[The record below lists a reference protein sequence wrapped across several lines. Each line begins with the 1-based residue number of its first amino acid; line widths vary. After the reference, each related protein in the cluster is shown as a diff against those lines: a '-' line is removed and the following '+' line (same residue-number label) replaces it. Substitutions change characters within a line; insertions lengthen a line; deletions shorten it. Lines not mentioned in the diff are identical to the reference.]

1 MLVTGQASLD
11 DLQYHPKPNYCTKP
25 LIRAQADHQL
35 RKSFASLEAERIDE
49 EELENEASATLS
61 DLFHGFLAIGTLGTD
76 PVINDPSTPT
86 FSISVENIME
96 KDTEVTENELKLI
109 NDELERVLGADEIS
123 CNVSSGRNSYVSTG
137 RNSHVSAGRSS
148 HCSTITLSGKT
159 LETTENNNG
168 NGTNVCPL
176 QGYLLGSA
184 AIGLPETTTTAAAA
198 KKENRTSLG
207 ELFQRTKAEE
217 NSGPKSDRGE
227 KKMEKETDKSSVFLV
242 KKLLKKKILQASR
255 SSVGASAHDAASAE
269 TKLHKVRVTFIIS
282 FPTIFLN

>member
-1 MLVTGQASLD
+1 
-11 DLQYHPKPNYCTKP
+11 
-25 LIRAQADHQL
+25 
-35 RKSFASLEAERIDE
+35 
-49 EELENEASATLS
+49 
-61 DLFHGFLAIGTLGTD
+61 
-76 PVINDPSTPT
+76 
-86 FSISVENIME
+86 ME

-148 HCSTITLSGKT
+148 HCSTITLSGKP
-159 LETTENNNG
+159 LESTENNNG
-168 NGTNVCPL
+168 NGTTVCPL

-184 AIGLPETTTTAAAA
+184 AIGLPEPTTAAAA

-227 KKMEKETDKSSVFLV
+227 KKMEKETDKSAVFLM

-255 SSVGASAHDAASAE
+255 SSAAHDAASAE
-269 TKLHKVRVTFIIS
+269 TKLHKVCVTYIIS
-282 FPTIFLN
+282 FFPPN